1 MGKLILIII
10 THAENLITLTGSV
23 HDMENK
29 LDFQNVV
36 VLCSVQGIGL
46 QVQHAI
52 LIFNFIL
59 FIKNAV
65 PLRLENESLN
75 FYQIC
80 SYWMNVDYLHLQ
92 GKLE

>member
-1 MGKLILIII
+1 
-10 THAENLITLTGSV
+10 
-23 HDMENK
+23 MENK

-59 FIKNAV
+59 FFIKNGV

-75 FYQIC
+75 FL
-80 SYWMNVDYLHLQ
+80 SNL
-92 GKLE
+92 